1 MKPATKPITGANLV
15 AEKAALRKHALA
27 VRKKTHAAKADE
39 ASAAVAAHVSAAPLA
54 DWLADAAGAPVGVY
68 MAAGSELNPAALIA
82 HLRAAGFAFCLPI
95 CAADGAMAFRL
106 FAPDATLKAGAHG
119 VLEPPADAPLCAPK
133 LVFVPLLAADK
144 SGTRLGRGGGYYD
157 KWLAGAEQTGQ
168 VKAVGLAYDAQI
180 FAPLP
185 CAAHDKKLHGILT
198 PSGFMAIEESA

>member
-1 MKPATKPITGANLV
+1 MKAVSGANFV
-15 AEKAALRKHALA
+15 AEKAALRKQALA
-27 VRKKTHAAKADE
+27 VRKKARAASPNAGQDLL
-39 ASAAVAAHVSAAPLA
+39 AHLAAAPLA
-54 DWLADAAGAPVGVY
+54 DWLGDARAMPLGIY
-68 MAAGSELNPAALIA
+68 MAAGSELDPAALIE
-82 HLRAAGFAFCLPI
+82 HLRAEGYAFCLPV
-95 CAADGAMAFRL
+95 CETDGAMAFHL
-106 FAPDATLKAGAHG
+106 FAPDAALTAGAHG

-157 KWLAGAEQTGQ
+157 KWLAGAEQAGQ